1 MNIQMQ
7 QNRNIAQKLADA
19 GQILQNTALDIMG
32 QGIADDAGENI
43 KEVIVELE
51 TGKVKYVME
60 LS

>member
-19 GQILQNTALDIMG
+19 GQILQNTALDIMA
-32 QGIADDAGENI
+32 QGVAENAGENI

-51 TGKVKYVME
+51 TGKVKFVME

>member
-19 GQILQNTALDIMG
+19 GQILQNAALDIMA
-32 QGIADDAGENI
+32 QGIAENAGEDI